1 MFNSDFYPT
10 PRALAAKMLQGLD
23 VRNKYVLEPSAGK
36 GDLALAT
43 YGAAAVHLI
52 ECEPELCAILE
63 KYSDQTTTNR
73 ERKKG
78 WRLIAN
84 DFLSFAPSCDYD
96 IILMNPPFSSGA
108 AHFIHAWNI
117 ADGTHIRCLLN
128 AETLRNP
135 HTQERENLAAIIAQY
150 DGTVEYISNAFADAE
165 RRTNVEIALI
175 SIFKPA
181 KARLNLNDLFSGE
194 RTKTDSIG
202 DDLQHTEIATPS
214 YIKNSVAAFAQA
226 KDALKDVFKALAKFK
241 YYADGCG
248 ANKNHN
254 YDNRHTHLFEHIKNG
269 KTEDYNL
276 AVEEMTANAWGDFFR
291 RPAYQKMITA
301 GVQTAFEKE
310 QAKRGAMAFNEAN
323 LNNFLDTLIGTRGQ
337 VMQKAIIDSFDFLT
351 TYDKKNVVHKEGWKT
366 NSHYK
371 VNQKCIVPALH
382 KIDKYGYTGFDYY
395 YFNTKMSGIFDDLD
409 RALCFIVGT
418 SFEKMQK
425 DSINETVARV
435 INEAREYDNGRMPIG
450 SKTIY
455 ERPHESHFFT
465 LRLYKKGTMHL
476 TFKDESLW
484 ARFNQAAA
492 EGKNWL
498 G

>member
-10 PRALAAKMLQGLD
+10 PRALASKMLQGLD

-63 KYSDQTTTNR
+63 KYSDQTATNR

-96 IILMNPPFSSGA
+96 VILMNPPFSSGA

-226 KDALKDVFKALAKFK
+226 KDALKDVFKAIARFN
-241 YYADGCG
+241 YHAAGCG

-254 YDNRHTHLFEHIKNG
+254 HDKYHKQLFEHIQNG

-276 AVEEMTANAWGDFFR
+276 AVEEMTANAWTDFFR
-291 RPAYQKMITA
+291 RPNYRKMITS
-301 GVQTAFEKE
+301 GVQDAFEKE
-310 QAKRGAMAFNEAN
+310 RIRRGTMAFNEAN
-323 LNNFLDTLIGTRGQ
+323 LHNFVDTLIGTRGL
-337 VMQKAIIDSFDFLT
+337 VMQKAIDDSFDFLT
-351 TYDKKNVVHKEGWKT
+351 TYNEKNVVHKEGWKT

-371 VNQKCIVPALH
+371 VNIKCIVPALH

-395 YFNTKMSGIFDDLD
+395 CSTRIAGIFDDLD
-409 RALCFIVGT
+409 RALCFIIGT
-418 SFEKMQK
+418 PFEKMQGRTINQAVS
-425 DSINETVARV
+425 SIIDEGRTA
-435 INEAREYDNGRMPIG
+435 DNKPMPADY
-450 SKTIY
+450 KTIY

-476 TFKDESLW
+476 QFKDESLW

>member
-1 MFNSDFYPT
+1 MFNKNFYPT
-10 PRALAAKMLQGLD
+10 PSELGRKMIAGLTLL
-23 VRNKYVLEPSAGK
+23 NKYILEPSAGK
-36 GDLALAT
+36 GDLAKVC

-52 ECEPELCAILE
+52 ECEPELCAILDM
-63 KYSDQTTTNR
+63 YCDQTYNNR
-73 ERKKG
+73 DKKKG
-78 WRLIAN
+78 WRLVAN

-96 IILMNPPFSSGA
+96 IILMNPPFDAGA

-117 ADGTHIRCLLN
+117 ADGTEIRCLLN
-128 AETLRNP
+128 AETIRKP
-135 HTQERENLAAIIAQY
+135 HTQERENLCSIIEQY
-150 DGTVEYISNAFADAE
+150 NGTVEYIANAFADAE
-165 RRTNVEIALI
+165 RRTNVEIALV

-194 RTKTDSIG
+194 RTKNDSIG
-202 DDLQHTEIATPS
+202 DDLQHNELATPS
-214 YIKNSVAAFAQA
+214 YIKNSIIAFSQA
-226 KDALKDVFKALAKFK
+226 KDALKDVFKALAKFN
-241 YYADGCG
+241 YYAEGCG
-248 ANKNHN
+248 ANKKHAYDKNH
-254 YDNRHTHLFEHIKNG
+254 TQLFEHIQNG
-269 KTEDYNL
+269 KQEDYNL

-310 QAKRGAMAFNEAN
+310 QVKRGAMAFNEAN
-323 LNNFLDTLIGTRGQ
+323 LNNFLDMLIGTRGQ
-337 VMQKAIIDSFDFLT
+337 VMQKAVIDSFDFLT
-351 TYDKKNVVHKEGWKT
+351 TYDKKNIVHKEGWKS

-371 VNQKCIVPALH
+371 VNMKCIVPALH
-382 KIDKYGYTGFDYY
+382 TVDKYGSTGFDYY
-395 YFNTKMSGIFDDLD
+395 YSRKTIGMFDDLD

-425 DSINETVARV
+425 GSINETVSRV
-435 INEAREYDNGRMPIG
+435 IDEGRTADNKQMPTDY
-450 SKTIY
+450 KTIY
-455 ERPHESHFFT
+455 ERPHEAHFFY